1 MDTFLLGVLTL
12 LAVALTVTVIAILL
26 RRTQGN
32 VDISTPIQNLTQ
44 AIQQNHAQT
53 AVLTEKLT
61 RLEPMAEAVS
71 NVQVELRGLSE
82 RVLQVEHN
90 QNQVGQSIVEL
101 GTGLTQTGTV
111 AKSLVD
117 ATKTIQ
123 DEISRAKNDLTELQT
138 IAKVRQ
144 EIEKRTAES
153 IRRLE
158 AIIAG
163 TQTKGAAGE
172 NILEVVFSKLPPDW
186 QVRNFRVG
194 DKAVE
199 FGLRLPNNL
208 VLPIDSKWAATNL
221 LEKFMSSDDPGEQQ
235 NLKSQIEAVV
245 LNKAREVKKYIDP
258 NMTVNFGVAAVPD
271 AIYDLCSGIQAE
283 VFQLNVVLVSYS
295 MFVPYLLLVF
305 QTMLKASHNID
316 LQKLDSYLQSAD
328 ESISALQ
335 HELEGRFSK
344 AITML
349 SNSRDDMSIQLSKVR
364 SGLTSLRINSSKPSE
379 EAALYK
385 PGSINNQTDSSSSD
399 DEGKV

>member
-26 RRTQGN
+26 RRTQGSQ
-32 VDISTPIQNLTQ
+32 DISTPIQNLTQ
-44 AIQQNHAQT
+44 AIQQNQAQT
-53 AVLTEKLT
+53 AVLAEKLT
-61 RLEPMAEAVS
+61 RLEPLAEAVS
-71 NVQVELRGLSE
+71 SVQIELRGLSE
-82 RVLQVEHN
+82 RILQVEHN

-245 LNKAREVKKYIDP
+245 LNKAREVRKYIDP

-305 QTMLKASHNID
+305 QTILKASHNID
-316 LQKLDSYLQSAD
+316 LQKLDSYLHSAD
-328 ESISALQ
+328 YSISALQ

-349 SNSRDDMSIQLSKVR
+349 SNSRDDMSTQLSKVR
-364 SGLTSLRINSSKPSE
+364 SGLTSLKINSSKSSE
-379 EAALYK
+379 EAALDN
-385 PGSINNQTDSSSSD
+385 PESINKQSDSPSSD

>member
-1 MDTFLLGVLTL
+1 MDTFLLYVLTL

-26 RRTQGN
+26 RRTQGSQ
-32 VDISTPIQNLTQ
+32 DISTPIQNLTQ
-44 AIQQNHAQT
+44 AIQQNQAQT
-53 AVLTEKLT
+53 AVLAEKLT

-71 NVQVELRGLSE
+71 SVQIELRGLSE
-82 RVLQVEHN
+82 RILQVEHN

-186 QVRNFRVG
+186 QVRNFRIG

-221 LEKFMSSDDPGEQQ
+221 LEKFMNSDDPGEQQ

-245 LNKAREVKKYIDP
+245 LNKAREVRKYIDP

-305 QTMLKASHNID
+305 QTILKASHNID
-316 LQKLDSYLQSAD
+316 LQKLDSYLHSAD
-328 ESISALQ
+328 DSISALQ

-364 SGLTSLRINSSKPSE
+364 SGLTRLKINSSKSSE
-379 EAALYK
+379 EAALDN
-385 PGSINNQTDSSSSD
+385 PESINKQSDSPSSD

>member
-1 MDTFLLGVLTL
+1 MDMFTLAILSLLVVIM
-12 LAVALTVTVIAILL
+12 LAVVIIMIF
-26 RRTQGN
+26 RRPQGN
-32 VDISTPIQNLTQ
+32 ADLSTPLQNLTQ
-44 AIQQNHAQT
+44 AIQQNQANT
-53 AVLTEKLT
+53 AVLAEKLA
-61 RLEPMAEAVS
+61 RLEPMTQTMS
-71 NVQVELRGLSE
+71 NVQIELRGISE
-82 RVLQVEHN
+82 RVLNVE
-90 QNQVGQSIVEL
+90 QNQSQLGQSMVEL

-117 ATKTIQ
+117 ATRVIHE
-123 DEISRAKNDLTELQT
+123 EISRAKNDLTELQT
-138 IAKVRQ
+138 NVKAQQ
-144 EIEKRTAES
+144 ELEKRTAES

-221 LEKFMSSDDPGEQQ
+221 LEKFMQSDDPNEQQ
-235 NLKSQIEAVV
+235 MLKSQIETVV
-245 LNKAREVKKYIDP
+245 LNKAKEVRKYLDP
-258 NMTVNFGVAAVPD
+258 NITVNFGVAAVPD
-271 AIYDLCSGIQAE
+271 AIYDLCSGLQAD

-305 QTMLKASHNID
+305 QTILKASQNID
-316 LQKLDSYLQSAD
+316 LQKLDPYLQSAD
-328 ESISALQ
+328 DSIKALQ
-335 HELEGRFSK
+335 QELEGRFSK

-349 SNSRDDMSIQLSKVR
+349 SNSRDDMGIQLSKLR
-364 SGLTSLRINSSKPSE
+364 SGLTSLKISSYQQPNVATLGDLKSLDE
-379 EAALYK
+379 I
-385 PGSINNQTDSSSSD
+385 SDDTSSY
-399 DEGKV
+399 DEGKE

>member
-1 MDTFLLGVLTL
+1 MDTLLLGILTL
-12 LAVALTVTVIAILL
+12 LVVALAIIAIIILL
-26 RRTQGN
+26 RRTQGSH
-32 VDISTPIQNLTQ
+32 DISTPIQNLTQ
-44 AIQQNHAQT
+44 AIQQNQAQT
-53 AVLTEKLT
+53 AVLAEKLT
-61 RLEPMAEAVS
+61 RLEPVAQAVS
-71 NVQVELRGLSE
+71 NVQIELRGLSE
-82 RVLQVEHN
+82 RVLNVEHN

-117 ATKTIQ
+117 TTKAIQ

-144 EIEKRTAES
+144 ELEKRTAES

-221 LEKFMSSDDPGEQQ
+221 LEKFMSSDDPNEQQ

-245 LNKAREVKKYIDP
+245 LNKAREVRKYIDP

-305 QTMLKASHNID
+305 QTILKASHDID
-316 LQKLDSYLQSAD
+316 LQKLDSYLKSAD
-328 ESISALQ
+328 DSISALQ

-364 SGLTSLRINSSKPSE
+364 SGLVSLRINSSKSSE
-379 EAALYK
+379 ESALSN
-385 PGSINNQTDSSSSD
+385 PESINKLSDTPSSD
-399 DEGKV
+399 DEDDV

>member
-1 MDTFLLGVLTL
+1 MDTFSLGILTL
-12 LAVALTVTVIAILL
+12 LVVVLLTVLIIFLF
-26 RRTQGN
+26 RRHQGN
-32 VDISTPIQNLTQ
+32 ADISTPIQNLTQ
-44 AIQQNHAQT
+44 SIQQNQAQT
-53 AVLTEKLT
+53 AVLAEKLA
-61 RLEPMAEAVS
+61 RLEPITQTMN
-71 NVQVELRGLSE
+71 NVQIELRCLSE
-82 RVLQVEHN
+82 RVLHVEQN
-90 QNQVGQSIVEL
+90 QNQLGQSIVEL

-117 ATKTIQ
+117 ATRVIHE
-123 DEISRAKNDLTELQT
+123 EISRTKNDVTELQT
-138 IAKVRQ
+138 NVKARQ
-144 EIEKRTAES
+144 ELERRTAES

-221 LEKFMSSDDPGEQQ
+221 LEKFMQSDDPNEQQ
-235 NLKSQIEAVV
+235 MLKSKIEEVV
-245 LNKAREVKKYIDP
+245 LNKAKEVRKYLDP

-271 AIYDLCSGIQAE
+271 AIYDLCSGIQAD

-295 MFVPYLLLVF
+295 MFVTYLLLVF
-305 QTMLKASHNID
+305 QTILKTSQNID
-316 LQKLDSYLQSAD
+316 LQKLDPYLQSAD
-328 ESISALQ
+328 DSIKALQ
-335 HELEGRFSK
+335 QELEGRFSR

-349 SNSRDDMSIQLSKVR
+349 SNSRDDMGIQLSKLR
-364 SGLTSLRINSSKPSE
+364 SGLTSLKISSSKPQAATTSE
-379 EAALYK
+379 GLKSLDE
-385 PGSINNQTDSSSSD
+385 ISD
-399 DEGKV
+399 

>member
-26 RRTQGN
+26 RRTQGSQ
-32 VDISTPIQNLTQ
+32 DISTPIQNLTQ
-44 AIQQNHAQT
+44 AIQQNQAQT
-53 AVLTEKLT
+53 AVLAEKLT
-61 RLEPMAEAVS
+61 RLEPLAEAVS
-71 NVQVELRGLSE
+71 SVQIELRGLSE
-82 RVLQVEHN
+82 RILQVEHN

-245 LNKAREVKKYIDP
+245 LNKAREVRKYIDP

-305 QTMLKASHNID
+305 QTILKASHNID
-316 LQKLDSYLQSAD
+316 LQKLDSYLHSAD
-328 ESISALQ
+328 YSINELQ

-349 SNSRDDMSIQLSKVR
+349 SNSRDDMSTQLSKVR
-364 SGLTSLRINSSKPSE
+364 SGLTSLKINSSKSSE
-379 EAALYK
+379 EAALDN
-385 PGSINNQTDSSSSD
+385 PESINKQSDSPSSD

>member
-1 MDTFLLGVLTL
+1 MDTFLLG
-12 LAVALTVTVIAILL
+12 ALTFLVVVSLTIVIILL
-26 RRTQGN
+26 FRRTQSN
-32 VDISTPIQNLTQ
+32 VDLSTPIQNLTQ
-44 AIQQNHAQT
+44 AIQQNQAQT
-53 AVLTEKLT
+53 AVIAEKLS
-61 RLEPMAEAVS
+61 RLEPMTQSVS
-71 NVQVELRGLSE
+71 NVQIELRGISE
-82 RVLQVEHN
+82 RVLHVEQN
-90 QNQVGQSIVEL
+90 QNQLGQGIVEL

-117 ATKTIQ
+117 ATRAIQ
-123 DEISRAKNDLTELQT
+123 DEISRAKNDLTELR
-138 IAKVRQ
+138 ANVKARQ
-144 EIEKRTAES
+144 ELEKRTAES

-221 LEKFMSSDDPGEQQ
+221 LEKFMQSDDPNEQQ
-235 NLKSQIEAVV
+235 MLKSQIETVV
-245 LNKAREVKKYIDP
+245 LNKAKEVRKYIDP

-271 AIYDLCSGIQAE
+271 AIYELCSSIQAD

-305 QTMLKASHNID
+305 QTILKTSQSID
-316 LQKLDSYLQSAD
+316 LQKLGSYLQSAD
-328 ESISALQ
+328 DSIKALQ
-335 HELEGRFSK
+335 QELEGRFSR

-349 SNSRDDMSIQLSKVR
+349 SNSRDDMGVQLSKLR
-364 SGLTSLRINSSKPSE
+364 SGLTSLKISSYQQPNVATLGDLKSLDE
-379 EAALYK
+379 
-385 PGSINNQTDSSSSD
+385 ISD
-399 DEGKV
+399 DTSSYDEGNE

>member
-1 MDTFLLGVLTL
+1 MDTFSLGILTL
-12 LAVALTVTVIAILL
+12 LVVALLTIVIILL
-26 RRTQGN
+26 FRRTQSN
-32 VDISTPIQNLTQ
+32 VDLSTPIQNLTQ
-44 AIQQNHAQT
+44 AIQQNQANT
-53 AVLTEKLT
+53 AVLAEKLT
-61 RLEPMAEAVS
+61 RLEPMTQSMS
-71 NVQVELRGLSE
+71 NVQIELRGLSE
-82 RVLQVEHN
+82 RILNVEQN
-90 QNQVGQSIVEL
+90 QNQIGQSIVEL

-117 ATKTIQ
+117 ATRAIH

-138 IAKVRQ
+138 NVKARQ
-144 EIEKRTAES
+144 ELERRTAES

-172 NILEVVFSKLPPDW
+172 NILEVMFSKLPPDW
-186 QVRNFRVG
+186 QVRNFRVA

-221 LEKFMSSDDPGEQQ
+221 LEKFMQSDDPNEQQ
-235 NLKSQIEAVV
+235 ILKSKIEEVV
-245 LNKAREVKKYIDP
+245 LNKAKEVRKYLDP
-258 NMTVNFGVAAVPD
+258 NITVNFGVAAVPD

-283 VFQLNVVLVSYS
+283 VFQLNVVLISYS

-305 QTMLKASHNID
+305 QTILKASQNID

-328 ESISALQ
+328 DSIKALQ
-335 HELEGRFSK
+335 QELEGRFSR

-349 SNSRDDMSIQLSKVR
+349 SNSRDDMGIQLSKLR
-364 SGLTSLRINSSKPSE
+364 SGLTGLKIGSSISPA
-379 EAALYK
+379 EATLE
-385 PGSINNQTDSSSSD
+385 GLESINKISDEPSSID
-399 DEGKV
+399 KGEF